1 MKMISDKSRK
11 LIREL
16 LIFLGVSA
24 ISLVFQACYGPAP
37 VYNPIEENE
46 PRGQE
51 TEQTKQPV
59 ESEESESEK

>member
-1 MKMISDKSRK
+1 MKKISERSRK
-11 LIREL
+11 LIRKF

-24 ISLVFQACYGPAP
+24 ISLIFQACYGPAP

-59 ESEESESEK
+59 ESEESKSEK

>member
-1 MKMISDKSRK
+1 MKKISENSRK
-11 LIREL
+11 LFRKF

-37 VYNPIEENE
+37 VRDFIEEDE

-51 TEQTKQPV
+51 TEQTKQTV
-59 ESEESESEK
+59 ESEESENEE